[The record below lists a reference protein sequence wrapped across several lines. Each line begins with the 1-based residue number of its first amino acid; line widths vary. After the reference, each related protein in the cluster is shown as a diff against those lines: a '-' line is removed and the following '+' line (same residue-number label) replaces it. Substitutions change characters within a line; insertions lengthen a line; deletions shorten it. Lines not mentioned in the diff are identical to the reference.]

1 MQTLFQASATL
12 VYNMSTVLITGSARG
27 IGAAT
32 AALFADMG
40 YNVVINYN
48 TSKTDALT
56 LCERINANGGKAIA
70 VQADVSKSDEVSRL
84 FDEAK
89 KTFGAIDILVNNAGI
104 AQQKL
109 FTDITEEDY
118 NRMFDSNVKSVFNC
132 CQCALPDMIHNK
144 NGRIINISS
153 MWGVVGASC
162 EVHYSA
168 SKAAV
173 IGMTKAL
180 ARELAPSGITVNCI
194 APGVIDTPMNKGFD
208 EETIAA
214 LREETPVGRLGTP
227 EDVARAVAFLAD
239 EKSSFI
245 TGQILGIDGG
255 FI

>member
-1 MQTLFQASATL
+1 
-12 VYNMSTVLITGSARG
+12 MSTVVITGSARG

-48 TSKTDALT
+48 TSKNEAIALLEKT
-56 LCERINANGGKAIA
+56 TAKGGKAIA
-70 VQADVSKSDEVSRL
+70 VQADVSKMSEAQRL

-89 KTFGAIDILVNNAGI
+89 KAFGNIQVLVNNAGI

-109 FTDITEEDY
+109 FTDITEKDY
-118 NRMFDSNVKSVFNC
+118 DRMFDCNVKSVFNC
-132 CQCALPDMIHNK
+132 CQCALPDMIHHK

-153 MWGVVGASC
+153 MWGVTGASC

-173 IGMTKAL
+173 IGLTKAL
-180 ARELAPSGITVNCI
+180 AREVAPSGITVNCI
-194 APGVIDTPMNKGFD
+194 APGVIDTPMNSGFD
-208 EETIAA
+208 VETISA
-214 LREETPVGRLGTP
+214 LKEETPVGRLGTP
-227 EDVARAVAFLAD
+227 QEIARAVAFFAD
-239 EKSSFI
+239 EKSGFI
-245 TGQILGIDGG
+245 TGQTLGIDGG

>member
-1 MQTLFQASATL
+1 
-12 VYNMSTVLITGSARG
+12 MSTAVITGSARG

-40 YNVVINYN
+40 FNVVINYN
-48 TSKTDALT
+48 TSEADALALLDKIT
-56 LCERINANGGKAIA
+56 ASGGKAIA
-70 VQADVSKSDEVSRL
+70 VQADVSQMSGARHL

-89 KTFGAIDILVNNAGI
+89 NAFGAVNVLVNNAGI

-118 NRMFDSNVKSVFNC
+118 DRMFDVNVKSIFNC
-132 CQCALPDMIHNK
+132 CQCALPDMIHSK
-144 NGRIINISS
+144 YGRIINISS

-173 IGMTKAL
+173 IGLTKAL
-180 ARELAPSGITVNCI
+180 AREVAPSGITVNCI

-208 EETIAA
+208 EETINA
-214 LREETPVGRLGTP
+214 LAQETPVGRLGTP
-227 EDVARAVAFLAD
+227 DDVARAVAFLAD

-245 TGQILGIDGG
+245 TGQTLGIDGG

>member
-1 MQTLFQASATL
+1 
-12 VYNMSTVLITGSARG
+12 MSTVLITGSARG

-40 YNVVINYN
+40 YNVIINYN
-48 TSKTDALT
+48 TSKSDALALLEKIT
-56 LCERINANGGKAIA
+56 ANGGKAVAI
-70 VQADVSKSDEVSRL
+70 QADVSKASEAQRL
-84 FDEAK
+84 FGEAK
-89 KTFGAIDILVNNAGI
+89 KVFGTVDVLVNNAGI

-118 NRMFDSNVKSVFNC
+118 DRMFDCNVKSVFNC
-132 CQCALPDMIHNK
+132 CQYALPDMIHNK
-144 NGRIINISS
+144 HGRIINISS

-180 ARELAPSGITVNCI
+180 AREVAPSGITVNCI
-194 APGVIDTPMNKGFD
+194 TPGVIDTPMNKGFD
-208 EETIAA
+208 EDTIAA

-227 EDVARAVAFLAD
+227 EDVARAVVFLAD

-245 TGQILGIDGG
+245 TGQTLGIDGG

>member
-1 MQTLFQASATL
+1 MK
-12 VYNMSTVLITGSARG
+12 TVLITGSARG

-32 AALFADMG
+32 AALFADSG

-48 TSKTDALT
+48 TSEKEALT
-56 LCERINANGGKAIA
+56 LLEYITDKGCNAIA
-70 VQADVSKSDEVSRL
+70 VRADVSDPQEAERL
-84 FDEAK
+84 FRQAK
-89 KTFGAIDILVNNAGI
+89 DSFGSVDVLVNNAGI

-109 FTDITEEDY
+109 FTDITDEDY
-118 NRMFDSNVKSVFNC
+118 DRMFDCNVRSVFNC
-132 CQCALPDMIHNK
+132 CRCALPDMIHNK
-144 NGRIINISS
+144 YGRIVNISS

-180 ARELAPSGITVNCI
+180 AREVAPSGITVNCI

-208 EETIAA
+208 EETMQA
-214 LREETPVGRLGTP
+214 LCEETPVGRIGTA
-227 EDVARAVAFLAD
+227 EEIARAIMFFAD
-239 EKSSFI
+239 ENSGFI
-245 TGQILGIDGG
+245 TGQVLGVDGG

>member
-1 MQTLFQASATL
+1 MG
-12 VYNMSTVLITGSARG
+12 TVIVTGSARG

-48 TSKTDALT
+48 TSESDARS
-56 LCERINANGGKAIA
+56 LCGKITANGGKAIA
-70 VQADVSKSDEVSRL
+70 VQADVSIMSEAKHL

-89 KTFGAIDILVNNAGI
+89 KAFGAVDVLVNNAGI

-109 FTDITEEDY
+109 FTDITEDDY
-118 NRMFDSNVKSVFNC
+118 DRMFDCNVKSVFNC

-144 NGRIINISS
+144 YGRIINVSS

-180 ARELAPSGITVNCI
+180 AREVAPSGITVNCI

-208 EETIAA
+208 EETITA
-214 LREETPVGRLGTP
+214 LKEETPAGRLGTP
-227 EDVARAVAFLAD
+227 EDIARAIAFLAD
-239 EKSSFI
+239 EKSGFI
-245 TGQILGIDGG
+245 TGQTLGIDGG

>member
-1 MQTLFQASATL
+1 
-12 VYNMSTVLITGSARG
+12 MSTAVITGSARG

-48 TSKTDALT
+48 TSEAEALELQKRLGEKT
-56 LCERINANGGKAIA
+56 IA
-70 VQADVSKSDEVSRL
+70 VKADVSTPEGAKLL
-84 FDEAK
+84 FSEAK
-89 KTFGAIDILVNNAGI
+89 KAFGTVDVLVNNAGV

-109 FTDITEEDY
+109 FTDITQADY
-118 NRMFDSNVKSVFNC
+118 DRMFDCNVRSVFNC

-144 NGRIINISS
+144 YGRIVNISS
-153 MWGVVGASC
+153 MWGIKGASC

-180 ARELAPSGITVNCI
+180 AREVAPSGITVNCI
-194 APGVIDTPMNKGFD
+194 APGVIDTPMNRGFD
-208 EETIAA
+208 EETMNA
-214 LREETPVGRLGTP
+214 LRDETPVGRIGTP
-227 EDVARAVAFLAD
+227 EDIAGAVAFFAD
-239 EKSSFI
+239 ERSGFI
-245 TGQILGIDGG
+245 TGQVLGVDGG

>member
-1 MQTLFQASATL
+1 MNTA
-12 VYNMSTVLITGSARG
+12 LITGSARG

-40 YNVVINYN
+40 YNVVINYKK
-48 TSKTDALT
+48 SKTEALA
-56 LCERINANGGKAIA
+56 LCEAIRVNGGKAIA
-70 VQADVSKSDEVSRL
+70 VQADVSKMSETLRL
-84 FDEAK
+84 FDKAK
-89 KTFGAIDILVNNAGI
+89 ESFGTVDILVNNAGI

-118 NRMFDSNVKSVFNC
+118 DEMFDCNTKSVFNC
-132 CQCALPDMIHNK
+132 CRCALPDMIHNK
-144 NGRIINISS
+144 YGRIINVSS
-153 MWGVVGASC
+153 MWGIVGASC

-180 ARELAPSGITVNCI
+180 AREVAPSGITVNCI

-208 EETIAA
+208 AET
-214 LREETPVGRLGTP
+214 LRSLSEETPVGRLGTP
-227 EDVARAVAFLAD
+227 GDVARAILFLAD

-245 TGQILGIDGG
+245 TGQVLGIDGG